1 MEDSVTSDTL
11 YFLIAENRLFRSKA
25 KEGWKG
31 WLLKERLR
39 SSKPFFL
46 SDTFV
51 RERIPCS
58 LAGIQRENK
67 KVLGQSLYNFLLG

>member
-46 SDTFV
+46 IHSLEKEFLAHWQAF
-51 RERIPCS
+51 REKTKR
-58 LAGIQRENK
+58 
-67 KVLGQSLYNFLLG
+67 Y

>member
-1 MEDSVTSDTL
+1 MDQIKTERKAS
-11 YFLIAENRLFRSKA
+11 LIKA
-25 KEGWKG
+25 
-31 WLLKERLR
+31 
-39 SSKPFFL
+39 FL